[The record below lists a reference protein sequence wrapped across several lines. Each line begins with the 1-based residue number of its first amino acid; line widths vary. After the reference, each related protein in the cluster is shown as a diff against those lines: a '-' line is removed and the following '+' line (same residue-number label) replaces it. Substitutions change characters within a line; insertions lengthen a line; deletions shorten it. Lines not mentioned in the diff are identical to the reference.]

1 MKIGVYVGSF
11 NPVHKGHIKI
21 VNYLLDN
28 FLDKVIIMPTGG
40 YWDKND
46 LASTK
51 DRINMLKSYKDDRI
65 IIEEENND
73 LPYTYMVM
81 EFLEKKYKSNEF
93 YLIIGA
99 DNIVNFDKWQKYKEL
114 LKYNIAIVS
123 RENIDVEHY
132 LNKLNKKDKY
142 LIINDLGNID
152 ISSTKIRNLIK
163 SRAFTELKELVDEDV
178 LTVLKR
184 QVKQRND
191 SLSEFERLGKN
202 EAAEDLKKEIE
213 IINSYLPEEASVEE
227 IEKTIDEA
235 FKEINP
241 TGMKEMGIVMRYVT
255 EHLKNADMTKVSNI
269 VKERLTK

>member
-178 LTVLKR
+178 L
-184 QVKQRND
+184 
-191 SLSEFERLGKN
+191 EYIIKN
-202 EAAEDLKKEIE
+202 NLYTD
-213 IINSYLPEEASVEE
+213 
-227 IEKTIDEA
+227 
-235 FKEINP
+235 
-241 TGMKEMGIVMRYVT
+241 
-255 EHLKNADMTKVSNI
+255 
-269 VKERLTK
+269 